1 MNNTNQADDLEQT
14 LRAIEASYA
23 ANLPSRLGSLG
34 ETLEQCIREPEAAEQ
49 LNALLV
55 KLHGLAGSA
64 GTFGFA
70 RLGQQAS
77 DLEIRLTAYI
87 KDIKGGASGQEFS
100 PLAAGIRELLRWAA
114 LDPKDGES
122 LPDPQQAASSAAQ
135 AAQTTEAAGSDRD
148 ADARRLIYLVDD
160 NAGAATGIATQFRDF
175 GYEVMTVGG
184 PDELEQA
191 IRQQPPAAVVMD
203 LAFPSGILAGAA
215 QIARIKAGSAHPFA
229 VIFISTRSSFEARLA
244 TVKAGADGY
253 FSKPL
258 DMVALVDLL
267 DRLVAREEEKAGR
280 ILIIDDEVETADYH
294 ATLLRQAGMEVRTL
308 YKVEDILQ
316 VMGEFRPELIL
327 MDVYMPACDGIEVA
341 RVIRQD
347 ALYLDVPIVFLSSD
361 SNLDN
366 QAAAIASGADEF
378 LTKPIR
384 PLHLIS
390 AVASRVKRYRELR
403 SLIMRDSLTGLF
415 NHSAVTEHLAREL
428 ATARRMQKP
437 LSLAMIDI
445 DRFKSVNDSY
455 GHPVGDQVIRALSR
469 MLQQRLRRS
478 DIIGRYGGEEF
489 VVIMPHTPAAAAVPV
504 LDQIRASFSNIRH
517 HAEHQDFSVT
527 FSAGVAEIASDID
540 AEELLRRADV
550 ALYQAKN
557 DGRNQIS
564 MA

>member
-1 MNNTNQADDLEQT
+1 MNNKDQADDLEKT

-23 ANLPSRLGSLG
+23 ANLPSRLDSLG
-34 ETLEQCIREPEAAEQ
+34 QTLEQCIREPGGAAP

-87 KDIKGGASGQEFS
+87 KGIKGGASGQDFS

-114 LDPKDGES
+114 LDPKDGEHT
-122 LPDPQQAASSAAQ
+122 PDPQQAASPAAQ
-135 AAQTTEAAGSDRD
+135 AAGSD
-148 ADARRLIYLVDD
+148 AGAGRRIYLVDD
-160 NAGAATGIATQFRDF
+160 NTGSVSGIAAQFREF
-175 GYEVMTVGG
+175 GYDVLAVGG
-184 PDELEQA
+184 LDALERAVRRQA
-191 IRQQPPAAVVMD
+191 PAAVVMD

-215 QIARIKAGSAHPFA
+215 QIARIKASSEHRFA

-267 DRLVAREEEKAGR
+267 DRLLASEEEKPGR

-294 ATLLRQAGMEVRTL
+294 ATLLRQAGMDVRTL

-327 MDVYMPACDGIEVA
+327 MDVYMPACDGIDVA

-366 QAAAIASGADEF
+366 QLTAIASGADDF

-437 LSLAMIDI
+437 LSLAMLDI
-445 DRFKSVNDSY
+445 DRFKSVNDTY

-469 MLQQRLRRS
+469 LLQQRLRRS

-527 FSAGVAEIASDID
+527 FSAGVAEIAPDID

-557 DGRNQIS
+557 GGRNQIVK
-564 MA
+564 A